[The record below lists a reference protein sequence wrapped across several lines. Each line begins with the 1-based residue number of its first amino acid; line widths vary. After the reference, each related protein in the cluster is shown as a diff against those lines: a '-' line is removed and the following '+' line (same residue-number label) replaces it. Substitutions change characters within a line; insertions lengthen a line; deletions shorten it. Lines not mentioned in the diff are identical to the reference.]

1 MEKSKVTDQIWLLF
15 KKAAPYPTLKQKLG
29 DEVKNSTLSKTKY
42 DLRVEISAGR
52 NHCQLFVIFYET
64 KISTMINHSR
74 NIL

>member
-52 NHCQLFVIFYET
+52 NYC
-64 KISTMINHSR
+64 
-74 NIL
+74 